1 MRNIKSYQ
9 KISFFFFFSIKMFL
23 KIFHKLVAL
32 GHRLLFKKRKK
43 KKREGFRG
51 SLFLLIIVVV
61 NYEMFTF

>member
-1 MRNIKSYQ
+1 
-9 KISFFFFFSIKMFL
+9 MFL
-23 KIFHKLVAL
+23 KIFHKLVPL